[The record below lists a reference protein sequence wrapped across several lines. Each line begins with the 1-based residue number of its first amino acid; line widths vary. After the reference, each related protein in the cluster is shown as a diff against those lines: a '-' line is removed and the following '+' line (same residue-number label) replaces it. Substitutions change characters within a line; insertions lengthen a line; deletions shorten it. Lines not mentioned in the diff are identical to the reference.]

1 MEFRTQVTIDTPP
14 FLIEPCEEILFVGSC
29 FADAIGQ
36 RFRDEAFPATV
47 NPYGVMYNPAS
58 ILHTLQRIAA
68 GAPAAAASA
77 GVPAA
82 PAVSGFPA
90 GLSAA
95 APRVA
100 FLTLGTNH
108 VYRLKSTGEIVDNCQ
123 KRPAALFQEEMLS
136 VDQCADY
143 LRQSVTLLQE
153 LNPNIHVV
161 FTVSPIRYRKYG
173 YHESQ
178 LSKATLLLAINKLIA
193 ATSPAASAAPA
204 ASGLPAGVPG
214 YSTISYFPAYELVMD
229 ELRDYRFYASDM
241 LHPSAQAVDFIWERL
256 VDSYFSPAAKNYLAE
271 WLPLKR
277 ALTHRPFQPD
287 SDDYHTFLAQTQQR
301 LAAFRKKYPAAS
313 PALAVSG
320 SLSPVSPSKALAV
333 SGFPADSQL

>member
-36 RFRDEAFPATV
+36 RFRDEAFPVTV

-68 GAPAAAASA
+68 G
-77 GVPAA
+77 VP
-82 PAVSGFPA
+82 
-90 GLSAA
+90 AA

-193 ATSPAASAAPA
+193 ATSPAVSVAPA

-301 LAAFRKKYPAAS
+301 LAAFRKKYPS
-313 PALAVSG
+313 S
-320 SLSPVSPSKALAV
+320 SKALAV
-333 SGFPADSQL
+333 SGLPADSQS